1 MVTFTA
7 AGVTVSSLSDPE
19 NEQITPDDRQQT
31 IEVVG
36 GVVVQDYGH
45 IAAGDKTAWTIVF
58 PSAAWAQIVAWW
70 DARTRVSIVD
80 AAGDVFQARI
90 VVKSYSRVP
99 RFAEK
104 AVAAQIEL
112 WAV

>member
-7 AGVTVSSLSDPE
+7 AGVTVSSLSDPSGE
-19 NEQITPDDRQQT
+19 TVTPDDRQQT
-31 IEVVG
+31 FEVMG

-45 IAAGDKTAWTIVF
+45 IEAGDKRAWTIVF

-70 DARTRVSIVD
+70 NARTMVSVVD

-99 RFAEK
+99 RFANK
-104 AVAAQIEL
+104 AVQANIEL
-112 WAV
+112 WRV